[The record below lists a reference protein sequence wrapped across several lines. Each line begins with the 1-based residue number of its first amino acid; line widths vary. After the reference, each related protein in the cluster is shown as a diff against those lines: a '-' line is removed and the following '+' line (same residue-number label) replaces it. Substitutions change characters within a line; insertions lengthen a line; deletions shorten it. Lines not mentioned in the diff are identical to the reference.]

1 MKVQQIDASLTGLTI
16 LLMTYLHVQHKNLW
30 QTQYNKLIYMYL
42 QKITKVQSD
51 IIGHLLLN
59 ETWVLLYPNWG
70 FL

>member
-1 MKVQQIDASLTGLTI
+1 MKVRQIDASLTGLTI

-30 QTQYNKLIYMYL
+30 QTQYNKLIYMFL

-51 IIGHLLLN
+51 MNGHLLLN